1 MDIHGRIAAE
11 ALALVGAPFRLHGR
25 SPETGLDCV
34 GLVALAV
41 ARAGVRVDALPGY
54 ALRGMAAAS
63 AARGLERAGFAIVA
77 QAGVGDVLLAES
89 GPMQLHLMIVAE
101 AGIVH
106 AHAGL
111 RRVVLMPAPSPWPLL
126 GQWRLRTFNEQD

>member
-1 MDIHGRIAAE
+1 MDIYERISAQ

-25 SPETGLDCV
+25 SAETGLDCV

-54 ALRGMAAAS
+54 ALRGMGLAS
-63 AARGLERAGFAIVA
+63 AARGLELAGFAPVPR
-77 QAGVGDVLLAES
+77 AGVGDVLLADS

-101 AGIVH
+101 GGIVH

-111 RRVVLMPAPSPWPLL
+111 GRVVLMPAPSPWPLL
-126 GQWRLRTFNEQD
+126 GQWRLRDFCEQE